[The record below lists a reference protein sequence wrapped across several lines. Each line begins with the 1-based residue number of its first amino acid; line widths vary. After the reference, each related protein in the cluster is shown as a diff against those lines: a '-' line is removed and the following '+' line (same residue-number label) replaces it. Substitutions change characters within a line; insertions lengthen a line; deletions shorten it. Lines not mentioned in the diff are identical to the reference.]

1 MVSVPLVVIG
11 LPDTL
16 MPVPAVAATLVTV
29 PPASATKLTLV
40 PSLCRFFPAA
50 PTWLGSKEFKVWS
63 PVLLPE
69 IEEVPVTAR
78 VGVEEPETT
87 TEFTEDGVIAP
98 SVRLIAGVVV
108 DVATDPLT
116 PLAVV
121 TLTEVTLPTPAA
133 THEVVEPF
141 VDRTLPELPD

>member
-1 MVSVPLVVIG
+1 MPPFAIGTVSERVDPAAVTVMAAVPSKFT
-11 LPDTL
+11 PL
-16 MPVPAVAATLVTV
+16 MARAVCSAVAVPALPVMV
-29 PPASATKLTLV
+29 
-40 PSLCRFFPAA
+40 
-50 PTWLGSKEFKVWS
+50 VWS

-69 IEEVPVTAR
+69 IEEVPVTAS

-116 PLAVV
+116 PPLLTTD
-121 TLTEVTLPTPAA
+121 TLVTLPTPAA
-133 THEVVEPF
+133 TQEVVEPF
-141 VDRTLPELPD
+141 VDRTLPELPA

>member
-1 MVSVPLVVIG
+1 VPPFVIG
-11 LPDTL
+11 TVSDNVDPAAVTVMAAVPSKFTPLIARAVCSAVA
-16 MPVPAVAATLVTV
+16 VPALPVIV
-29 PPASATKLTLV
+29 
-40 PSLCRFFPAA
+40 
-50 PTWLGSKEFKVWS
+50 VWS

-69 IEEVPVTAR
+69 IELVPVTAR

-87 TEFTEDGVIAP
+87 TEFIEDGVIAP

-108 DVATDPLT
+108 DVATEPLT

-133 THEVVEPF
+133 TQDVVEPF